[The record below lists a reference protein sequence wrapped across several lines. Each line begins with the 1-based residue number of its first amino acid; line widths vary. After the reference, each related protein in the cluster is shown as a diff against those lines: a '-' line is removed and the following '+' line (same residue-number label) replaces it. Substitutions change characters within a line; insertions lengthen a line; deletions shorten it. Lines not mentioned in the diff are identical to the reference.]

1 MEGRRLEWSRRLQG
15 GPGSWSLIDSD
26 GAAFTTEAAPRWHL
40 LFFSTDYVERLR
52 CRFVQ
57 WHPADAQVAVFEAEE
72 LDYDTWISYPA
83 GKVYVRE
90 VPSPL
95 VVTCS
100 LTPVPQNAVD
110 MVFTTVAGEELLRIA
125 GMSNPLPELEEL
137 ATSAALAAAAQGRLR
152 SRNQAVRTTL
162 DGKESFVSH
171 NLCRAPAAKEHR
183 EAIMQPESS
192 RRWADMTDDDD
203 QATGWEFEAFKK
215 DYLARR
221 CSLTLLTPVH
231 APGGTIKIDEA
242 RCLENLPDNRT
253 STGHDPALRREAK
266 NTPTEEGITAPKKPL
281 PRQPRGTA
289 DDERALDRA
298 FQRAEAPE
306 RSYTPKAHNTS
317 PGKRLVPLC
326 AQADRAAEATPPRNE
341 AVEAAKLARN
351 AAEPSHEGPAARRG
365 GAETDSDHDTEPGPS
380 VEEHFR
386 GMLAIKKMSGD
397 GNCLFHESQY
407 LQSDPGHWGGD
418 TAIIAFTRMRQ
429 QRVLLHWR
437 TPNGDILTSERTH
450 SDVDEAAQR
459 GPHAAPNATEV
470 IHLWYNGR
478 DHYDLL

>member
-1 MEGRRLEWSRRLQG
+1 
-15 GPGSWSLIDSD
+15 
-26 GAAFTTEAAPRWHL
+26 
-40 LFFSTDYVERLR
+40 
-52 CRFVQ
+52 
-57 WHPADAQVAVFEAEE
+57 
-72 LDYDTWISYPA
+72 
-83 GKVYVRE
+83 
-90 VPSPL
+90 
-95 VVTCS
+95 
-100 LTPVPQNAVD
+100 
-110 MVFTTVAGEELLRIA
+110 
-125 GMSNPLPELEEL
+125 
-137 ATSAALAAAAQGRLR
+137 
-152 SRNQAVRTTL
+152 
-162 DGKESFVSH
+162 
-171 NLCRAPAAKEHR
+171 

-192 RRWADMTDDDD
+192 RRWADMTADDD
-203 QATGWEFEAFKK
+203 QAG
-215 DYLARR
+215 
-221 CSLTLLTPVH
+221 SH
-231 APGGTIKIDEA
+231 ATRADG
-242 RCLENLPDNRT
+242 LENLPDNRT

-281 PRQPRGTA
+281 PRQPRWTA

-306 RSYTPKAHNTS
+306 RSYTQK
-317 PGKRLVPLC
+317 
-326 AQADRAAEATPPRNE
+326 ATPPRNE
-341 AVEAAKLARN
+341 AGEAAKLARN
-351 AAEPSHEGPAARRG
+351 AAEPSHEEPAARRG

-397 GNCLFHESQY
+397 GNCLFHALGENTGESGACLRALIIQYLRENAEAEEDEEKVQAWLQESQY

-429 QRVLLHWR
+429 QGVLLHWR

-478 DHYDLL
+478 DHYDLLVPIDRAPPTPFRHTFLLQHGRC

>member
-1 MEGRRLEWSRRLQG
+1 
-15 GPGSWSLIDSD
+15 
-26 GAAFTTEAAPRWHL
+26 
-40 LFFSTDYVERLR
+40 
-52 CRFVQ
+52 
-57 WHPADAQVAVFEAEE
+57 
-72 LDYDTWISYPA
+72 
-83 GKVYVRE
+83 
-90 VPSPL
+90 
-95 VVTCS
+95 
-100 LTPVPQNAVD
+100 
-110 MVFTTVAGEELLRIA
+110 
-125 GMSNPLPELEEL
+125 
-137 ATSAALAAAAQGRLR
+137 
-152 SRNQAVRTTL
+152 
-162 DGKESFVSH
+162 
-171 NLCRAPAAKEHR
+171 
-183 EAIMQPESS
+183 
-192 RRWADMTDDDD
+192 MTDDDD
-203 QATGWEFEAFKK
+203 QATGWDFEAFKK

-281 PRQPRGTA
+281 PRQPRWTA

-298 FQRAEAPE
+298 FQRAE
-306 RSYTPKAHNTS
+306 
-317 PGKRLVPLC
+317 
-326 AQADRAAEATPPRNE
+326 ADRAAEATPPRNE

-351 AAEPSHEGPAARRG
+351 AAEPSHE
-365 GAETDSDHDTEPGPS
+365 EP
-380 VEEHFR
+380 EHFR

-397 GNCLFHESQY
+397 GNCLFHALGENTGESGACLRALIIQYLRENAEAEEDEEQVHAWLQESQY
-407 LQSDPGHWGGD
+407 LQSEPGHWGGD

-429 QRVLLHWR
+429 QRVRLHWR

-478 DHYDLL
+478 DHYDLLS